1 MSTDYERDLKNQIE
15 ELESDIEHMK
25 TQMKAL
31 FIEVVKD
38 QKTHK
43 NEAQFTAAARACSI
57 VGISIEE
64 QKEIEAGE
72 IKNGC

>member
-1 MSTDYERDLKNQIE
+1 MSTDAERDLKNEIE

-31 FIEVVKD
+31 FIEVCKD
-38 QKTHK
+38 QKNKK

-57 VGISIEE
+57 VGIPIKE
-64 QKEIEAGE
+64 QKEIEG
-72 IKNGC
+72 NVN